1 MTRHEQNIASM
12 IADKIKEKDASA
24 NIILYGSHARGDTH
38 PESDWDILVLLNK
51 PNVDLK
57 TEQEFRHH
65 IFDLELEIGESISIY
80 VHSKEVWEEKYSVTP
95 WYKNVSKEGIAL
107 A

>member
-1 MTRHEQNIASM
+1 MTRKEQNIASM
-12 IADKIKEKDASA
+12 IADKIKEKDPSA
-24 NIILYGSHARGDTH
+24 NVILYGSHARGESH
-38 PESDWDILVLLNK
+38 VESDWDILVLLDK

-65 IFDLELEIGESISIY
+65 LFDLELEIGEPISIY
-80 VHSKEVWEEKYSVTP
+80 VHSKRTWEEKYAVTP
-95 WYKNVSKEGIAL
+95 WYKNIHKEGVAL